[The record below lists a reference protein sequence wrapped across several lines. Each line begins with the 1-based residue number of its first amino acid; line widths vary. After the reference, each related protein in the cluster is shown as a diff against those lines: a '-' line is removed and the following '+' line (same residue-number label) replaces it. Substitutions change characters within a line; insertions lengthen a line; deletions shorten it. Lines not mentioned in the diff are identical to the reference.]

1 MDNYGTLLHDGPDL
15 IRRASSFYENG
26 IVPATM
32 SLADDLPRPENPHLR
47 VSKRL
52 RLRYDLNDSTE
63 YPELF
68 LSLVARD
75 AYLYSEGRFGELSFL
90 NRSDGTIRQQDPYY
104 TSLKIEQFREQIF
117 ISFEE
122 LLLEIHEHFTRHKA
136 LMYRLIHR
144 RMLNSLVS
152 KNKSLLKLTQKVGH
166 LWPLLLVNDDGLEL
180 RVYRSIEKLYRA
192 ISTHRMLS
200 AEQAHV
206 WLTVYD
212 AYILERTLVGL

>member
-1 MDNYGTLLHDGPDL
+1 MDDYGTVLRDGPQL
-15 IRRASSFYENG
+15 IQRASKFYENG

-32 SLADDLPRPENPHLR
+32 SITDDLPRPEVPLTG
-47 VSKRL
+47 SKRL
-52 RLRYDLNDSTE
+52 RLRYAPDDSTH

-68 LSLVARD
+68 LTLVARD
-75 AYLYSEGRFGELSFL
+75 AHLYSEERFRELSFL
-90 NRSDGTIRQQDPYY
+90 NRSEDAIRKQDPYY
-104 TSLKIEQFREQIF
+104 VSLRIEQFRDQLF
-117 ISFEE
+117 TPFEK
-122 LLLEIHEHFTRHKA
+122 LLLEVHEHFPRHKA
-136 LMYRLIHR
+136 LMYRLVHR
-144 RMLNSLVS
+144 QMLDSLVG

-166 LWPLLLVNDDGLEL
+166 LWPLLLVNDEGLEL
-180 RVYRSIEKLYRA
+180 RVHRSIEKTYRA